1 MKTRFIAAIS
11 ALAMTPLLAMAQ
23 TPPPGQPQT
32 NPPPPSAPA
41 PAPEAQKVKEADLT
55 KFAQIYVDVQQT
67 REEMSVEMSQAQTQ
81 EEAREVQLK
90 MQEEIERT
98 IQDHGWTVDKYNQ
111 TATMI
116 NANPDQRDEVLDM
129 VSSLRQS

>member
-11 ALAMTPLLAMAQ
+11 ALAMAPLLAFAQ
-23 TPPPGQPQT
+23 TTQPSQPQTTPPPP
-32 NPPPPSAPA
+32 PA
-41 PAPEAQKVKEADLT
+41 PAPSPQAERVKEADLA
-55 KFAQIYVDVQQT
+55 KFARIYVDVQQT

>member
-1 MKTRFIAAIS
+1 MKTRLIAAIS
-11 ALAMTPLLAMAQ
+11 ALAMAPLLAMAQ
-23 TPPPGQPQT
+23 TPQPSQPQT
-32 NPPPPSAPA
+32 TPPPPPA
-41 PAPEAQKVKEADLT
+41 PAPSPQAERVKEADLT

>member
-11 ALAMTPLLAMAQ
+11 ALAMAPLLAMAQ
-23 TPPPGQPQT
+23 TPQPSQPQT
-32 NPPPPSAPA
+32 TPPPPPA
-41 PAPEAQKVKEADLT
+41 PAPSPEAQRVKEADLT
-55 KFAQIYVDVQQT
+55 KFARIYVDVQQT

>member
-11 ALAMTPLLAMAQ
+11 ALAMAPLLAFAQ
-23 TPPPGQPQT
+23 TTQPSQPQTTPPPP
-32 NPPPPSAPA
+32 PA
-41 PAPEAQKVKEADLT
+41 PAPSPQAERVKEADLA
-55 KFAQIYVDVQQT
+55 KFARIYVDVQQT

-81 EEAREVQLK
+81 EDAREVQLK

>member
-1 MKTRFIAAIS
+1 MKTRFISAIS
-11 ALAMTPLLAMAQ
+11 ALAMAPLLAMAQ

-32 NPPPPSAPA
+32 NPPPPPAPA
-41 PAPEAQKVKEADLT
+41 PSPEAQKVKEADLT

>member
-11 ALAMTPLLAMAQ
+11 ALAMAPLLAMAQ
-23 TPPPGQPQT
+23 TPQPSQPQT
-32 NPPPPSAPA
+32 TPPPPPA
-41 PAPEAQKVKEADLT
+41 PAPSPEAQRVKEADLT
-55 KFAQIYVDVQQT
+55 KFARIYVDVQQT

-90 MQEEIERT
+90 MQEEIEQT

-129 VSSLRQS
+129 VSSLRQG

>member
-11 ALAMTPLLAMAQ
+11 ALAMAPLLAMAQ

>member
-11 ALAMTPLLAMAQ
+11 ALAMAPLLAMAQ

-32 NPPPPSAPA
+32 NPPPPPAPA

>member
-1 MKTRFIAAIS
+1 MKTRFIVAIS
-11 ALAMTPLLAMAQ
+11 ALAMAPLLAFAQ
-23 TPPPGQPQT
+23 TTQPSQPQTTPPPP
-32 NPPPPSAPA
+32 PA
-41 PAPEAQKVKEADLT
+41 PAPSPQAERVKEADLA
-55 KFAQIYVDVQQT
+55 KFARIYVDVQQT

-90 MQEEIERT
+90 MQEEIEQT

>member
-11 ALAMTPLLAMAQ
+11 ALAMAPLLAMAQ
-23 TPPPGQPQT
+23 TPQPSQPQT
-32 NPPPPSAPA
+32 TPPPPPA
-41 PAPEAQKVKEADLT
+41 PAPSPEAQRVKEADLT
-55 KFAQIYVDVQQT
+55 KFARIYVDVQQT

-129 VSSLRQS
+129 VSSLRQG

>member
-1 MKTRFIAAIS
+1 MKTRFIVAIS
-11 ALAMTPLLAMAQ
+11 ALAMAPLLAFAQ
-23 TPPPGQPQT
+23 TTQPSQPQTTPPPP
-32 NPPPPSAPA
+32 PA
-41 PAPEAQKVKEADLT
+41 PAPSPQAERVKEADLA
-55 KFAQIYVDVQQT
+55 KFARIYVDVQQT